1 MPTKGDKF
9 REITRSGKCQWDG
22 YRKLLLFVS
31 PAWFLV
37 CRHKLNLTAMENSQT
52 KIESNA
58 EIRVK
63 IYGCRGSIPVSGAE
77 YDQFGGS
84 TSCILV
90 TSDDAINI
98 GIIDAGTGIRRLGQE
113 IMRDET
119 LREKPIV
126 IAFTHFHWD
135 HIQGLPFFE
144 PAYVKGKKIS
154 LLALGRER
162 PIDDLQRVFSVPM
175 QREYFPVQLCDMGAD
190 FEFLLPDENVRLF
203 PRAIL
208 TAQKHNHP
216 GSAYS
221 YRLVSG
227 KKTIVVCTDIEY
239 DGEPDSA
246 TVDFCHGADLL
257 LHDAQF
263 TPAELAQ
270 HQGWGHSSYEQAIE
284 CARLAG
290 VKRLILTHHDPNH
303 NDAFLAEI
311 EKHCQGLFPNCAL
324 ARENMTVVF

>member
-1 MPTKGDKF
+1 MQNSKAKK
-9 REITRSGKCQWDG
+9 ESDG
-22 YRKLLLFVS
+22 
-31 PAWFLV
+31 
-37 CRHKLNLTAMENSQT
+37 ND
-52 KIESNA
+52 
-58 EIRVK
+58 EIRVV
-63 IYGCRGSIPVSGAE
+63 IYGCRGSIPVSGPE

-84 TSCILV
+84 TSCVLI

-113 IMRDET
+113 IMKDEI

-162 PIDDLQRVFSVPM
+162 PISDLERVFSMPM
-175 QREYFPVQLCDMGAD
+175 QHEYFPVQLCDMGAD
-190 FEFLLPDENVRLF
+190 FEFLLPDATIHPF
-203 PRAIL
+203 PKAIV
-208 TAQKHNHP
+208 TAQKHRHP

-221 YRLVSG
+221 YRVARGRKS
-227 KKTIVVCTDIEY
+227 IVVCTDIEH
-239 DGEPDSA
+239 GETLDPA
-246 TVDFCHGADLL
+246 TVEFCRGADLL

-263 TPAELAQ
+263 TPEELVS
-270 HQGWGHSSYEQAIE
+270 HRGWGHSSYEQAVE

-290 VKRLILTHHDPNH
+290 VKKLVLTHHDPNH
-303 NDAFLAEI
+303 DDALLAEI
-311 EKHCQGLFPNCAL
+311 EKRCQELFPNCTL
-324 ARENMTVVF
+324 AREHMTVVV

>member
-1 MPTKGDKF
+1 VLFGDF
-9 REITRSGKCQWDG
+9 CVAPER
-22 YRKLLLFVS
+22 
-31 PAWFLV
+31 FLV
-37 CRHKLNLTAMENSQT
+37 SRTLNQHLITAMQNSQS
-52 KIESNA
+52 KMDSDV
-58 EIRVK
+58 EIRVV
-63 IYGCRGSIPVSGAE
+63 IYGCRGSIPVSGPE
-77 YDQFGGS
+77 YDQFGGN
-84 TSCILV
+84 TSCMLV

-113 IMRDET
+113 IMKDEV

-162 PIDDLQRVFSVPM
+162 PVSDLERVFSVPM

-190 FEFLLPDENVRLF
+190 FEFLLPDDNIRLYQK
-203 PRAIL
+203 AIV
-208 TAQKHNHP
+208 TARKHKHP

-221 YRLVSG
+221 YRLLSG
-227 KKTIVVCTDIEY
+227 KKSIVVCTDIEH
-239 DGEPDSA
+239 GENIDPEI
-246 TVDFCHGADLL
+246 VEFCQGADLL

-263 TPAELAQ
+263 TPEELAN
-270 HQGWGHSSYEQAIE
+270 HRGWGHSSYEQAVE

-290 VKRLILTHHDPNH
+290 VKRLVLTHHDPSH
-303 NDAFLAEI
+303 NDAFLAKV
-311 EKHCQGLFPNCAL
+311 EKHCQELFPNCIL
-324 ARENMTVVF
+324 ARDNMTVVV

>member
-1 MPTKGDKF
+1 
-9 REITRSGKCQWDG
+9 
-22 YRKLLLFVS
+22 
-31 PAWFLV
+31 
-37 CRHKLNLTAMENSQT
+37 
-52 KIESNA
+52 
-58 EIRVK
+58 
-63 IYGCRGSIPVSGAE
+63 
-77 YDQFGGS
+77 
-84 TSCILV
+84 
-90 TSDDAINI
+90 
-98 GIIDAGTGIRRLGQE
+98 
-113 IMRDET
+113 
-119 LREKPIV
+119 
-126 IAFTHFHWD
+126 
-135 HIQGLPFFE
+135 
-144 PAYVKGKKIS
+144 
-154 LLALGRER
+154 
-162 PIDDLQRVFSVPM
+162 IDDLQRVFSVPM

-208 TAQKHNHP
+208 TAQKHKHP

-263 TPAELAQ
+263 TPAELAK

-303 NDAFLAEI
+303 NDAFLADI
-311 EKHCQGLFPNCAL
+311 EKHCQGLFPNCVL
-324 ARENMTVVF
+324 ARENMTVVL

>member
-1 MPTKGDKF
+1 
-9 REITRSGKCQWDG
+9 
-22 YRKLLLFVS
+22 
-31 PAWFLV
+31 
-37 CRHKLNLTAMENSQT
+37 MENSQT
-52 KIESNA
+52 KIENNA
-58 EIRVK
+58 EISIK
-63 IYGCRGSIPVSGAE
+63 IYGCRGSIPVNGPE

-84 TSCILV
+84 TSCILI

-119 LREKPIV
+119 LREKPIL

-162 PIDDLQRVFSVPM
+162 PIGDLERVFSVPM

-208 TAQKHNHP
+208 HR
-216 GSAYS
+216 Y
-221 YRLVSG
+221 
-227 KKTIVVCTDIEY
+227 
-239 DGEPDSA
+239 
-246 TVDFCHGADLL
+246 
-257 LHDAQF
+257 
-263 TPAELAQ
+263 
-270 HQGWGHSSYEQAIE
+270 
-284 CARLAG
+284 
-290 VKRLILTHHDPNH
+290 
-303 NDAFLAEI
+303 
-311 EKHCQGLFPNCAL
+311 
-324 ARENMTVVF
+324 